1 MKSYY
6 IELETQNNWEEADY
20 FYQMEQERKELEK
33 LCKTKH
39 SIKTYQAE
47 EKDTNVPESLTCDEC
62 GKEFDIPDPHDA
74 QLQEAKLELELLIQ
88 KAIVGLIIGYTLYM
102 GIKMRDK

>member
-1 MKSYY
+1 MNIYCHRLIKLMGKMKSYY

-74 QLQEAKLELELLIQ
+74 QL
-88 KAIVGLIIGYTLYM
+88 
-102 GIKMRDK
+102 

>member
-39 SIKTYQAE
+39 SILHNINYITR
-47 EKDTNVPESLTCDEC
+47 
-62 GKEFDIPDPHDA
+62 G
-74 QLQEAKLELELLIQ
+74 
-88 KAIVGLIIGYTLYM
+88 
-102 GIKMRDK
+102 